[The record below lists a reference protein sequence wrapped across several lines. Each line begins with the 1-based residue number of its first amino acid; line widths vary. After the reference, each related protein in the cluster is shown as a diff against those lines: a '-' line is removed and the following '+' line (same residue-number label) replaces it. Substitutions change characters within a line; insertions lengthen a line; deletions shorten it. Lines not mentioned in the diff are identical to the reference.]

1 MSWWRIEQQGG
12 QFFSGRPSPAPAAP
26 PELEAPA
33 ALLARWRQTSSSAR
47 ARAASR
53 VASCRSRES
62 RAARAEERT
71 RCFVFG
77 VFLNHFKALRRKKVE
92 RKSNPLL
99 FPASL
104 ESRGGED
111 TEGEK
116 IIILTSS
123 SATLMTGGGAPETE
137 EPQAFPPP
145 PPLSLPP
152 RPPLPPPPTPVLV
165 RAAPVDDAPPPPPL
179 PHAEAPL
186 PAITE
191 LVSSCFF
198 REREGQSRSR
208 GLERRFFF
216 FVVVV
221 PRRMGRKLSLLF
233 LSLARSFSPLLSSSL
248 LLSSSSR
255 ATHLQRGR
263 HPGIR
268 RYFGKEKEEEERGKV
283 SHGKSNRMLF
293 PFFLFLSFPLRK
305 AANKPCQSL
314 RLQMGCRGTS
324 LSAKRGK
331 KRECRENGGVGGAV
345 EKLSQ

>member
-221 PRRMGRKLSLLF
+221 PRQWDESSRCSFF
-233 LSLARSFSPLLSSSL
+233 LSHAPSL
-248 LLSSSSR
+248 
-255 ATHLQRGR
+255 H
-263 HPGIR
+263 
-268 RYFGKEKEEEERGKV
+268 
-283 SHGKSNRMLF
+283 
-293 PFFLFLSFPLRK
+293 
-305 AANKPCQSL
+305 CSL
-314 RLQMGCRGTS
+314 RLSCSPARHARLTCSEVVILGFEDIS
-324 LSAKRGK
+324 VKRRKK
-331 KRECRENGGVGGAV
+331 KREGR
-345 EKLSQ
+345 